1 MAPSPS
7 RIAVP
12 DAVLTDLRE
21 RLARTRWPEA
31 IPDAGWA
38 YGADLDYLRELCDY
52 WRTSYDWRRHEA
64 AINAVPQFTAQVDGV
79 DLRFMHVRG
88 SGRAPFPLLLL
99 HGWPGSIYE
108 FFELLGPLSDPAA
121 HAGDAADAF
130 DLVIPELPGFGFGGR
145 PREPGWGVTR
155 IAAALDTLMHERLGY
170 PAYGVQGGDWGGI
183 IASKL
188 ASAHA
193 ERVTAI
199 HLNMLVAGPPEEP
212 DERDAA
218 ALEHVRVRE
227 RDETGY
233 SRVQRSKPDAL
244 TVAQSDSPAGL
255 AAWIVEKFRAWS
267 DCDGDVERAFSRDT
281 LLTNLMFY
289 WAPNAAPSAARIY
302 YESVRDRAGRQYPRI
317 EVPTGVAS
325 FPKEPWRVP
334 RHWAEPRYTITHWT
348 DMPRGGHFAA
358 LEQPELLL
366 ADVRAFFR
374 SVR

>member
-12 DAVLTDLRE
+12 DAVLADLRE

>member
-7 RIAVP
+7 RIEVP
-12 DAVLTDLRE
+12 EAVLADLRE

-31 IPDAGWA
+31 IPGEGWA
-38 YGADLDYLRELCDY
+38 YGADLAYLRELCEY

-64 AINAVPQFTAQVDGV
+64 ALNAVPRFTAEVDGV
-79 DLRFMHVRG
+79 ELAFWHLRGAGQR
-88 SGRAPFPLLLL
+88 PFPLLLL

-121 HAGDAADAF
+121 HGGDAADAF
-130 DLVIPELPGFGFGGR
+130 DLVVPELPGFGFGGR
-145 PREPGWGVTR
+145 PQERGWGVTR
-155 IAAALDTLMHERLGY
+155 IAAALDTLMHEHLGY
-170 PAYGVQGGDWGGI
+170 ERYWAQGGDWGGI

-193 ERVTAI
+193 EHVAAI

-212 DERDAA
+212 GERDAA

-233 SRVQRSKPDAL
+233 SRVQRSRPDAL

-267 DCDGDVERAFSRDT
+267 DCDGDVERAFSKDT

-289 WAPNAAPSAARIY
+289 WAPNATPSAARIY
-302 YESVRDRAGRQYPRI
+302 YESIRDRAGRQYPRI

-334 RHWAEPRYTITHWT
+334 RHWAEPQYTITHWT
-348 DMPRGGHFAA
+348 DMPRAGTS
-358 LEQPELLL
+358 PP
-366 ADVRAFFR
+366 
-374 SVR
+374 